1 MMQDHYQLLHTIYD
15 IVKSDPQPMRYNCR
29 PRELILRYFQDWNI
43 IQEQLSTLESE
54 GLVDTQQE
62 NTLLIRITQAGMDR
76 VQLPDRLVG

>member
-29 PRELILRYFQDWNI
+29 PRELILRYFQDWTI
-43 IQEQLSTLESE
+43 IQQQLSTLESE

-76 VQLPDRLVG
+76 VQLPNSLVG